1 MKQLEGSGLYR
12 LWRKCSFT
20 YGMTGRE
27 REEED
32 VPEVSFKYQLPL
44 PLMVFL
50 NSEWKWGVMES

>member
-1 MKQLEGSGLYR
+1 M
-12 LWRKCSFT
+12 

-44 PLMVFL
+44 PWIVFL
-50 NSEWKWGVMES
+50 NSEWKGGGGSWNHDFIL